1 MGMAAEGVADVG
13 EFLGEG
19 EAEPTMEEAVA
30 KMSKRK
36 MRQMMK
42 GMHRGKIQMRVDGSL
57 DPFPTTMGR
66 ASGASAWAWR
76 PCASI
81 KAGSAKIHSRRSSPR
96 DPKRNLSR
104 LPYFFVGYSDN
115 ELLAVLQFSPSSISQ
130 REKRQKATSRSR
142 AGFCAL

>member
-1 MGMAAEGVADVG
+1 MLLKKRQTGVSIFEFANVKAAERAFMAAEGVADVG

-57 DPFPTTMGR
+57 DPSSDYFR
-66 ASGASAWAWR
+66 ICFYWR
-76 PCASI
+76 
-81 KAGSAKIHSRRSSPR
+81 HT
-96 DPKRNLSR
+96 
-104 LPYFFVGYSDN
+104 
-115 ELLAVLQFSPSSISQ
+115 
-130 REKRQKATSRSR
+130 QKAP
-142 AGFCAL
+142 FCH